1 MLLLFG
7 KKQRSQYTQKM
18 ASLCRQT
25 LLPRLLHIRY
35 VANCKLMRYSE
46 LQRCGGL
53 VTSVTIF
60 SRQRGWQDHALWS
73 HRAGR
78 RRAGPNRAG
87 RSVWEKPRTGGI
99 GRPLFGKERR
109 WRGSKARACA
119 GSACC
124 QAACW
129 YLSVHHWAVDSV
141 QSRQGLQDV
150 RGDASYLF
158 EAIPTFRP
166 SVQSLEHLRR
176 GGGNHVCSCRLSAG
190 WITASAPLGFLLAG
204 QRARCG
210 FEPGSRNCIGTVSR
224 SLAEDCFL
232 WNRSRLS
239 SRCSISAK

>member
-1 MLLLFG
+1 
-7 KKQRSQYTQKM
+7 M
-18 ASLCRQT
+18 AFLCRQT
-25 LLPRLLHIRY
+25 LLPWLVHIRHA
-35 VANCKLMRYSE
+35 ANGKLMRYSE
-46 LQRCGGL
+46 LQRCGGR

-60 SRQRGWQDHALWS
+60 SRQCGWQDHALWS

-99 GRPLFGKERR
+99 GRPLFGEEKV
-109 WRGSKARACA
+109 ARVRA

-129 YLSVHHWAVDSV
+129 YLSVHHWAVDGV

-158 EAIPTFRP
+158 EAIPTSGP
-166 SVQSLEHLRR
+166 SVQGLEHLRR
-176 GGGNHVCSCRLSAG
+176 GGGNHVCGCRRSAG
-190 WITASAPLGFLLAG
+190 WFTSSAPLEFLLAG
-204 QRARCG
+204 QRARCD
-210 FEPGSRNCIGTVSR
+210 FEPRSRNCIGTVSR

-239 SRCSISAK
+239 SRCAISLSFVKFFTVGKN